1 VPSLDWFYFSDCLG
15 VLLVGT
21 LGIWAGS
28 RLLVRIPAIGTGCLL
43 RRRVGPVVDLTV
55 ALNEGVR
62 RKKDAGA
69 NKDVLNWNP
78 SCRPPGPRNVG
89 KTCWNCPGSTEADG
103 LAP

>member
-1 VPSLDWFYFSDCLG
+1 MCRAWIGFNFSDSLG

-43 RRRVGPVVDLTV
+43 RRRVGPVVDLTG

-69 NKDVLNWNP
+69 RTCSTGIFPVVPLVHAT
-78 SCRPPGPRNVG
+78 SARPVG
-89 KTCWNCPGSTEADG
+89 AAGSTEADG